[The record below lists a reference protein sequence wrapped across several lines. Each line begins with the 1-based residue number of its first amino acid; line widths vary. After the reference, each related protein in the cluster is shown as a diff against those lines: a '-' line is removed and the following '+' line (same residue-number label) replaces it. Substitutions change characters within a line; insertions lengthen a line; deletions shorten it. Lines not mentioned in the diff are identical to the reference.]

1 VRSGPGNRNRSGA
14 GVGPGA
20 GGASTIENSG
30 RSALAGSAL
39 VPDAGPTIRRSIL
52 RARGLIAVAVAL
64 ALVGGG
70 CGGDDAVDV
79 PGADSATPVVVDS
92 DGAFDDLKAIAY
104 LLQRPDVDVRALTFS
119 GTGIAH
125 CPAAAENASAVLER
139 IGAPD
144 IPVACGRGEPLSGDN
159 AALDAWRTAADTL
172 GGVELPEPRPLAD
185 TDAPGLLAETV
196 TGSDDEVVLV
206 ALGPLTNV
214 AEALADDPSVA
225 EGIRM
230 VYLMGGAV
238 DAGGNVLY
246 ANPDAEFNIWA
257 DPEAA
262 AALFAADVPLTLVPL
277 DATNAVPV
285 TPYYYDAVAAHRD
298 DSAVSAFL
306 GDYLEATPL
315 REALYQWDELAA
327 VIATDE
333 SVATFEDR
341 TLAVVTEGGTD
352 AGATVEDPAG
362 RPVRVAVAADR
373 EAFEARFYQA
383 VLGEPEPDVSAWEP
397 DAAVSSDGAGCTYD
411 GLDPLPPDALLQI
424 RNDGTDV
431 MAVASGTVAEG
442 TTAADVADF
451 DTSGSTGVP
460 LWWRAGATILVPVG
474 ARDVWPVAGRPDL
487 TILCQTADGEVTHL
501 AGPFPA

>member
-1 VRSGPGNRNRSGA
+1 M
-14 GVGPGA
+14 
-20 GGASTIENSG
+20 
-30 RSALAGSAL
+30 
-39 VPDAGPTIRRSIL
+39 
-52 RARGLIAVAVAL
+52 AL

-70 CGGDDAVDV
+70 GGDDAVGV
-79 PGADSATPVVVDS
+79 PATPVVVDS
-92 DGAFDDLKAIAY
+92 DGSFDDLKAIAY
-104 LLQRPDVDVRALTFS
+104 LLQRPDVASGPSTFS

-125 CPAAAENASAVLER
+125 CPTAAENASAVLER

-144 IPVACGRGEPLSGDN
+144 IPVACGRDEPLSGDN
-159 AALDAWRTAADTL
+159 AAPEAWADPAADTL
-172 GGVELPEPRPLAD
+172 GGVELPEPRSLAD
-185 TDAPGLLAETV
+185 TDAPGLLADTV

-225 EGIRM
+225 KGIRM

-257 DPEAA
+257 DPAAA

-285 TPYYYDAVAAHRD
+285 TPYHYDAVAAHRD

-352 AGATVEDPAG
+352 TGAT
-362 RPVRVAVAADR
+362 
-373 EAFEARFYQA
+373 
-383 VLGEPEPDVSAWEP
+383 
-397 DAAVSSDGAGCTYD
+397 
-411 GLDPLPPDALLQI
+411 
-424 RNDGTDV
+424 
-431 MAVASGTVAEG
+431 
-442 TTAADVADF
+442 
-451 DTSGSTGVP
+451 
-460 LWWRAGATILVPVG
+460 TIP
-474 ARDVWPVAGRPDL
+474 PVARCGWQSPPTRRPSR
-487 TILCQTADGEVTHL
+487 
-501 AGPFPA
+501 PASTKPCSASPSRTFSPGSRKPW